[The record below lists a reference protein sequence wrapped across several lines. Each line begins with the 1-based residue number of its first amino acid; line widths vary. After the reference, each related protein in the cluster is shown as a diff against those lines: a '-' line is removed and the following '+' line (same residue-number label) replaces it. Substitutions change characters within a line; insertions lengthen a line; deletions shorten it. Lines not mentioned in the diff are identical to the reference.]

1 MAVKRDIFVSY
12 MERNG
17 LDTGRLMALYNFTG
31 SSGVL
36 VYNNVH
42 STGDH
47 HYSEDGSRIV
57 ADVIPGISM
66 GQSDSLETSTAG
78 VSGFA
83 DIDGDCIMQLG
94 TGITFEDWTVFFS
107 VKQLEEQA
115 TKYDLQRVLLSS
127 SKNGTGVSGFSF
139 GIANNRAYYQFPDG
153 DGLNP
158 AVSENDNKISTT
170 TNPRELSER
179 SVISLSRMAIAG
191 TDAGNVH
198 KQIQLSVHDFIN
210 ETKTISLY
218 GPNDRHSNDWFFGNF
233 YENISDATLPFWDG
247 FSGYVEDM
255 VLVSGF
261 VSPDARHDLSKTFC
275 ATGYQKEGAQLQEVE
290 FTKIT
295 GHSFIDYSAVTGT
308 GVTGYSFEKVSDVS
322 TLDDDNTPSTIS
334 LYSNVAL
341 TGEITG
347 EKRKYLTGEATGSTV
362 EYLTLPEHTFF
373 DPELISGYGKD
384 NVVPNIFR
392 DGSDTIEVYSYL
404 ATGVYEEG
412 ASLSLTPK
420 RIAREPHDIYKL
432 DVDYT
437 GENVNVY
444 RNGALQNLASQQLV
458 AEDAMVNY
466 INQNN
471 FVTGFYELGP
481 EYGIKAGQ
489 TYHVDFTYDYT
500 PYAPGVVSGQ
510 VGSQNV
516 FVGMGVLTGTSGN
529 AVEEWNR
536 LSEDLFDNG
545 TNGEGGMIAVSGE
558 VMARTDTLLLVHKP
572 GGSERLPGWVYTGD
586 GTGPANLST
595 IVKLDHVGDYVIQNS
610 GDLQS
615 SGVFGSSDDI
625 MYDKIPGDNKHFLWT
640 GQSDNHEGVNRE
652 EVAGTGASGIIYF
665 NDYFLGYEPYSV
677 IGNASQI
684 ETDIYFNG
692 QKMMSGVNYT
702 IDHVKDDNL
711 SGYAIKMDA
720 DTINDATG
728 VFQFVPTVSGMGLFN
743 KGTGV
748 FEDGASSFQTSF
760 TLMEEQVWINGVRQK
775 FGETE
780 DYVKASEFSKLSK
793 GKRLKPK
800 TTLAYSTNA
809 GVAGTVG
816 IELT

>member
-1 MAVKRDIFVSY
+1 

-17 LDTGRLMALYNFTG
+17 LDTGRFMALYNFTG

-83 DIDGDCIMQLG
+83 DIDGNCIMQLG

-115 TKYDLQRVLLSS
+115 LKYDLQRVLLSS
-127 SKNGTGVSGFSF
+127 SKNGTGISGFSL
-139 GIANNRAYYQFPDG
+139 GIANNRVYYQFPDG
-153 DGLNP
+153 DGINP
-158 AVSENDNKISTT
+158 AVSENNNQISTI
-170 TNPRELSER
+170 TNPKELSER

-191 TDAGNVH
+191 TAGTAGTAGNVH

-218 GPNDRHSNDWFFGNF
+218 APNDRHSNDWFFGNF

-261 VSPDARHDLSKTFC
+261 VNPNARHDLSKTFC

-295 GHSFIDYSAVTGT
+295 GYSFIDYNAVTGT
-308 GVTGYSFEKVSDVS
+308 GVTGYSFEKVSDIG
-322 TLDDDNTPSTIS
+322 TLDDDNTPSTVS

-362 EYLTLPEHTFF
+362 EYLTLSEHTFF

-384 NVVPNIFR
+384 NIVPNTFR

-404 ATGVYEEG
+404 ATGVYEENT
-412 ASLSLTPK
+412 SLSLTPK
-420 RIAREPHDIYKL
+420 RITKEPHDIYKL
-432 DVDYT
+432 DVGYT
-437 GENVNVY
+437 GENINVY
-444 RNGALQNLASQQLV
+444 RNGALQTLASRQLV
-458 AEDAMVNY
+458 PEDAMVNY

-500 PYAPGVVSGQ
+500 PYAPGVVSGK
-510 VGSQNV
+510 VGGQNI

-558 VMARTDTLLLVHKP
+558 VMARTDTLLIVHKTD
-572 GGSERLPGWVYTGD
+572 GSERLPGWVYNGD
-586 GTGPANLST
+586 GTGLANLST

-615 SGVFGSSDDI
+615 SGVFGSSDDM
-625 MYDKIPGDNKHFLWT
+625 MYDKIPGDNRHFLWT

-652 EVAGTGASGIIYF
+652 EIAGTGASGIIYF
-665 NDYFLGYEPYSV
+665 NDYFLNYEPYSA
-677 IGNASQI
+677 IGNSSDV

-692 QKMMSGVNYT
+692 QKMTSGINYT
-702 IDHVKDDNL
+702 IEHIKDDFY
-711 SGYAIKMDA
+711 SGYGIKMDA
-720 DTINDATG
+720 DTLNDATG

-743 KGTGV
+743 RGTGV
-748 FEDGASSFQTSF
+748 FEDGVSSFQTSF

-780 DYVKASEFSKLSK
+780 DYVKASEFSRLSK

-809 GVAGTVG
+809 GIAGSVG
-816 IELT
+816 IEST